1 MNQASKAT
9 SRRAEYAELT
19 RRAIVD
25 AARRLFAERGFFAT
39 KVDEIAAEARVSPAT
54 IYAVSGGKQ
63 GLMGT
68 LIDEWTQAPI
78 VAEYTERFAR
88 MDDPPEII
96 RTLSVMTRTMREQ
109 WGDVMTLVLATAPHD
124 EAVATNLA
132 VGTARYRDGVALV
145 ARRLAELDALAVDV
159 DEAIDVLWY
168 YFGYA
173 SLFTLIGDNGWTY
186 DRAEK
191 WLTQAASDALL
202 RK

>member
-1 MNQASKAT
+1 MNQASKVT

-19 RRAIVD
+19 RRAIVA
-25 AARRLFAERGFFAT
+25 AARQLFAERGFFAT
-39 KVDEIAAEARVSPAT
+39 KVDDIAALARVSPAT

-63 GLMGT
+63 GLMDT
-68 LIDEWTQAPI
+68 MIDEWTLAPI
-78 VAEYTERFAR
+78 VSEYAERFAR
-88 MDDPPEII
+88 IDDPAEII

-124 EAVATNLA
+124 KAVAANLA
-132 VGTARYRDGVALV
+132 VGTARYREGTVLV

-159 DEAIDVLWY
+159 DEAVDVLWL

-173 SLFTLIGDNGWTY
+173 SLFTLVRDNGWTY

-191 WLTQAASDALL
+191 WLTEAASAALL
-202 RK
+202 R